1 MIQIKRQIVTDE
13 SMQPVAVLI
22 DYADW
27 EKIER
32 LLAEKTDVTANG
44 SLEKHRGILDLTEDP
59 LEYQQRVRR
68 EW

>member
-1 MIQIKRQIVTDE
+1 MIHIKRQIVTDE
-13 SMQPVAVLI
+13 SMHPVAVLI

-32 LLAEKTDVTANG
+32 LLENNTAEIPNG
-44 SLEKHRGILDLTEDP
+44 SLEKYGGMLDLTEDP

>member
-1 MIQIKRQIVTDE
+1 MIHIKRQIVTDE

-27 EKIER
+27 ERIER
-32 LLAEKTDVTANG
+32 LLEEKTADMPNG
-44 SLEKHRGILDLTEDP
+44 SLEIYGGILDLTEDP

>member
-1 MIQIKRQIVTDE
+1 MIHIKRQIVTDE

-32 LLAEKTDVTANG
+32 LLGEKTADISNG
-44 SLEKHRGILDLTEDP
+44 TLEQYGGCLELKEDP
-59 LEYQQRVRR
+59 LEYQHRVRR